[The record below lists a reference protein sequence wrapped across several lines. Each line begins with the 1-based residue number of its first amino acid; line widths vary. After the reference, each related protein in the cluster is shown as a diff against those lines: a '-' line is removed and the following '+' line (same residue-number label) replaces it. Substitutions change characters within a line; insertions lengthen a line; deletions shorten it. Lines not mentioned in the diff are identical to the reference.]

1 MKMMTR
7 FLPIA
12 LLLAA
17 FPFLASAFLPA
28 LSSHTKKTSALNYGK
43 KLYDN
48 DASDMNIIKTS
59 RRKFFHASLQLL
71 TLTQIKEPAFAAI
84 EKVKPITPE
93 EAETKFIEGYKTLC
107 YLIDHYPEICEGGGD
122 NVRRYLGTIV
132 STPPSGLV
140 GIAKTMKALE
150 DKADDFIEYTE
161 LADEIVKTINQADGS
176 SYMAIFVTTSTSYT
190 PPQKYFNDGLIEIK
204 RCKKSMEE
212 LAKMIDIKL
221 S

>member
-1 MKMMTR
+1 MMTR
-7 FLPIA
+7 FLPSA

-17 FPFLASAFLPA
+17 FPCLTSAFLPA
-28 LSSHTKKTSALNYGK
+28 FLSHAKKTSALNNMK
-43 KLYDN
+43 ELFD
-48 DASDMNIIKTS
+48 DESSEMNIVRTS
-59 RRKFFHASLQLL
+59 RRNFVHASLQLSI
-71 TLTQIKEPAFAAI
+71 LTQIKEPAFAAI

-132 STPPSGLV
+132 GTPPSGLV
-140 GIAKTMKALE
+140 GIAKTMKVLE

>member
-1 MKMMTR
+1 MKIMTR
-7 FLPIA
+7 FLQTA

-17 FPFLASAFLPA
+17 FPFSNAFLPA
-28 LSSHTKKTSALNYGK
+28 LLSHTKKTSALNSGN
-43 KLYDN
+43 KLFD
-48 DASDMNIIKTS
+48 DESSDVNIIRTS
-59 RRKFFHASLQLL
+59 RRKFFNASLQLL
-71 TLTQIKEPAFAAI
+71 MLTQIKEPAYAAI

-93 EAETKFIEGYKTLC
+93 EAESKFIEGYKTLC

>member
-1 MKMMTR
+1 MMTR
-7 FLPIA
+7 FLPHA

-17 FPFLASAFLPA
+17 FPCLTSAFLPA
-28 LSSHTKKTSALNYGK
+28 FLSHAKEISALNNMK
-43 KLYDN
+43 ELFD
-48 DASDMNIIKTS
+48 DEPSDMDIVRTS
-59 RRKFFHASLQLL
+59 RRNFVHASLQLSI
-71 TLTQIKEPAFAAI
+71 LTQIKEPAFAAI

>member
-1 MKMMTR
+1 MTR
-7 FLPIA
+7 ILSTA

-17 FPFLASAFLPA
+17 FPFLTSAFLPA

-48 DASDMNIIKTS
+48 EAITS
-59 RRKFFHASLQLL
+59 RRNFFHASLQLL
-71 TLTQIKEPAFAAI
+71 MLTQIKEPAFAAI

-132 STPPSGLV
+132 STPPSGLI

-212 LAKMIDIKL
+212 LARMIDIKL